1 MESEFKPIK
10 QHRLWWEKTIL
21 SKIRKNDR
29 INVYFSSN
37 ASGDHYF
44 LIAQFWHLAQLSK
57 LGNIHYYIIVND
69 QILDD
74 EKNNVAIDN
83 SSNARLANTREI
95 LNYFGIK
102 SENINEYYYSD
113 CLKKLFTLVPSTPFL
128 FSKALRLISN
138 KSLIIPKTNSEY
150 EYMAPGTSYPPAY
163 YVPKIIDL
171 FIAQNFNLIH
181 PEDIEGKIDIFV
193 TSAFGEPFISKAYSI
208 FVENRLIMNLKPII
222 ISIPKIP
229 FFGHN
234 FEVYPKHITPNIKM
248 SLEDIYESIIIY
260 NVNEKHMV
268 ELLEK
273 FLIPNLNGE
282 YILAGEKMITREKSI
297 ALFKKLVYEKK
308 ALSLAHTFFE
318 FFKQIKSLSHPKEK
332 QDYLLIKNEAE
343 LASIKS
349 IFSSPLTIDVLKEC
363 DGKTISTISKKLN
376 KHQPNVSKIVQT
388 LKKAGVV
395 YSNKEGKIFIRA
407 RTIKICLDTISSK

>member
-1 MESEFKPIK
+1 LESEFKPIK

-37 ASGDHYF
+37 ASGNHYF

-57 LGNIHYYIIVND
+57 LGNIHYYIVVND
-69 QILDD
+69 QILD
-74 EKNNVAIDN
+74 ETKNNVSINN
-83 SSNARLANTREI
+83 SSGASLADTKSI
-95 LNYFGIK
+95 LAHFGIK
-102 SENINEYYYSD
+102 PENINEYYYSD
-113 CLKKLFTLVPSTPFL
+113 CLKKLFTLIPSTPFL

-138 KSLIIPKTNSEY
+138 KSLIIPKTNSDY
-150 EYMAPGTSYPPAY
+150 EYMTSGTSYPPAY

-171 FIAQNFNLIH
+171 FIAQNFRSLH
-181 PEDIEGKIDIFV
+181 PEDIDGGIDIFV
-193 TSAFGEPFISKAYSI
+193 TSAFGEPFISKAYSV

-248 SLEDIYESIIIY
+248 NLEDIYESIIIY
-260 NVNEKHMV
+260 NVSEKHMV
-268 ELLEK
+268 DLLEK
-273 FLIPNLNGE
+273 FLMPNLNGE
-282 YILAGEKMITREKSI
+282 YIIPAEKGITREKSI
-297 ALFKKLVYEKK
+297 SLFKKLAYEKK

-318 FFKQIKSLSHPKEK
+318 FFKQIKGLSKTEEQ
-332 QDYLLIKNEAE
+332 QDYILIKTEDE
-343 LASIKS
+343 LNSIKS

-363 DGKTISTISKKLN
+363 DGKTVSIISKKLN
-376 KHQPNVSKIVQT
+376 KHQPNISKIIQN

-395 YSNKEGKIFIRA
+395 YSNKDGKIFIRA
-407 RTIKICLDTISSK
+407 RTIKICLDTISAK